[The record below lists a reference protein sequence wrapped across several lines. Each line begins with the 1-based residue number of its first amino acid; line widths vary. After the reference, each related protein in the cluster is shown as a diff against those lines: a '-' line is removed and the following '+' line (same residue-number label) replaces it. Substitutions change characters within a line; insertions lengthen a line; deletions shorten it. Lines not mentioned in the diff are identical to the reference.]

1 MNVLNRWT
9 RSASALAA
17 ATVVAALATTPATAG
32 AAPARIATTTS
43 YTDATFLQ
51 HALGLP
57 TSDTSPAIDSITYDH
72 LQWLLQQPGKFA
84 ILIGDPALDPTFAAR
99 AQEVETKAK
108 AAGVEKVYWFDPNL
122 SGSAQVGSITEP
134 ALDIRNPSTIPL
146 AAASQTTY
154 GHAWLNLIGQ
164 YLGNGVT
171 TVLAS
176 GTVGDE
182 DTKITATALHPE
194 KVNDYGSTTGF
205 STKVGSTS
213 GGALYDYSTSATPAN
228 VTHSYFFVYD
238 KDRTVTPSGGSAQ
251 PAKIATWVDLT
262 DRGAAAAADVAT
274 AISTVGAGTLASL
287 DEFDWW
293 KSSINWRQSFTSTTD
308 VRGKQVPVITDAQN
322 AASEG
327 GWRINQITY
336 PQLVDL
342 LKSGA
347 NDANAVILFGGTWCP
362 NTRPVIPAIN
372 RNAQEND
379 VTVFNYDTVLDGG
392 TVGGATTSATNP
404 LQTRN
409 TTGPNA
415 ASTVNNNASF
425 LYGDVVSRY
434 LGNLKTEYVPT
445 TNSTVTYYP
454 GADNSAADK
463 VKRINKLQV
472 PFVLGYKGKTGD
484 EPADGVTRQWIIDK
498 GNGAY
503 TEYMSQWWLT
513 NPQPNQL
520 GITAIPQTAP
530 IWQTINAKLADF
542 TWKTDLATVI
552 PNTGIDTDDA
562 PYLIDTDKANV
573 TPNLTTGAVS
583 VSSNASGTYGISPAA
598 LSAAL
603 TALGD
608 TAPVNLA
615 AAKAALVAALK
626 EATPD
631 TVRTGYLYT
640 VVGAWGVAQNR
651 KSTLLTAW
659 GSPTSPGTIAGG
671 VAAVHALD
679 VFFGGLPGGVVSRRT
694 VTADPVKEGTAP
706 TVTIAIANDYG
717 RVPTGNVSLVV
728 KQGGTTVASQSVAV
742 AQDAAS
748 FTLPPLGAGTYAYTL
763 SYAGDDQIAP
773 FTETGSLTVESDGST
788 KVDDPLVTVP
798 VDPPVTT
805 PTTPVTTPIK
815 PPIVAPV
822 RVKASKV
829 KGAVVKAPTRRKAG
843 RYKVTITAP
852 KGATAASGKVTVKLK
867 KGKTTKTVT
876 GKLSRGVVTVTVPK
890 LAKGTWKVT
899 ITWPGDT
906 RYLPA
911 SATGGSV
918 KVTK

>member
-1 MNVLNRWT
+1 VNVLNRWT

-32 AAPARIATTTS
+32 AAPARTASTTS
-43 YTDATFLQ
+43 YTDVTFLQ

-72 LQWLLQQPGKFA
+72 LQWLLQQEGKFA
-84 ILIGDPALDPTFAAR
+84 ILVGDPVLDPTFAAR

-122 SGSAQVGSITEP
+122 SGSAQVGNITEP

-146 AAASQTTY
+146 AAASQTIY
-154 GHAWLNLIGQ
+154 GAAWLNLVGQ

-171 TVLAS
+171 TTLAS

-182 DTKITATALHPE
+182 DTKITAATLTG
-194 KVNDYGSTTGF
+194 KVNDYGSNAGF

-213 GGALYDYSTSATPAN
+213 GGALYDYSTTATPAN

-251 PAKIATWVDLT
+251 PAKIASWVDLT
-262 DRGAAAAADVAT
+262 DKGAAAATDVAT
-274 AISTVGAGTLASL
+274 AISTVGAGTLGSL

-308 VRGKQVPVITDAQN
+308 VRGKQVPVITDAEN

-347 NDANAVILFGGTWCP
+347 NEKNAVILFGGTWCP

-372 RNAQEND
+372 QDAQEND

-434 LGNLKTEYVPT
+434 LGNVKTEYVPT

-454 GADNSAADK
+454 GADNSATDK

-520 GITAIPQTAP
+520 GISTIPQTAP

-608 TAPVNLA
+608 TAPVNLV

-631 TVRTGYLYT
+631 TTKTGYLYT
-640 VVGAWGVAQNR
+640 VVGAWGVANSR
-651 KSTLLTAW
+651 KTTLLNAW

-694 VTADPVKEGTAP
+694 VTADPVTQGTAP
-706 TVTIAIANDYG
+706 TVTVAIANDYG
-717 RVPTGNVSLVV
+717 RVPTGDVSLVV
-728 KQGGTTVASQSVAV
+728 KKDGVTVASTSAPV

-748 FTLPPLGAGTYAYTL
+748 LTLPLLDAGTYSYAL
-763 SYAGDDQIAP
+763 SYAGDDQLAP
-773 FTETGSLTVESDGST
+773 FTETGTLTVAPGEQP
-788 KVDDPLVTVP
+788 KVDDPPVTTP

-805 PTTPVTTPIK
+805 PITTPIK
-815 PPIVAPV
+815 PPIIANV

-829 KGAVVKAPTRRKAG
+829 KGAIVKAPTSRKAG
-843 RYKVTITAP
+843 KYKVTITAA
-852 KGATAASGKVTVKLK
+852 KGVSVPSGKVTVKLK
-867 KGKTTKTVT
+867 KGKTTKTIT
-876 GKLSRGVVTVTVPK
+876 GKLSRGAVTVSLPK

-899 ITWPGDT
+899 ISWPGDT
-906 RYLPA
+906 RYLPTSVA
-911 SATGGSV
+911 GTSV